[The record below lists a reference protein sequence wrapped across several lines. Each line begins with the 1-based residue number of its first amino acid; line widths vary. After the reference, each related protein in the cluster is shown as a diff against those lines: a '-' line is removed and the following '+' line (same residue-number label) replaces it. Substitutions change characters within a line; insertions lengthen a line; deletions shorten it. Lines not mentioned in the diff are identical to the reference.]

1 MPAAIPLV
9 ASAFS
14 VGGGVWAAGGLAGI
28 AAGGLT
34 LTSGLMIAGGVM
46 SGLGALTGNAKLA
59 RIGAV
64 ASLAGGVGQALGV
77 GANAATAATA
87 PSTATAGSTI
97 GDALAKGT
105 LGAELAGVAPAAEA
119 ASTGAGLL
127 ESAGAGLFES
137 AAAPSVFDTA
147 TNPFL
152 AGNEALLGTGP
163 SLSASG
169 TGAAAA
175 ELANSPL
182 GPMPPMGAE
191 TARSGGILGRIGD
204 VGRWIED
211 NPNQAK
217 LVGGLIEGAAGPYLQ
232 KQKLKAELDAR
243 KSYDDWV
250 RQRYSDSVRNL
261 VIPSMFAPAPVGGII
276 GGQRG

>member
-14 VGGGVWAAGGLAGI
+14 VGAGVAAAGGLAGI

-34 LTSGLMIAGGVM
+34 LTSGLMIAGGVL
-46 SGLGALTGNAKLA
+46 SGLGTLTGNAKLA

-64 ASLAGGVGQALGV
+64 ASLVGGAGQALGI

-105 LGAELAGVAPAAEA
+105 LGAELAGAAPAAEA
-119 ASTGAGLL
+119 AS
-127 ESAGAGLFES
+127 AGAGLFDS
-137 AAAPSVFDTA
+137 AGAATSVFDTA

-163 SLSASG
+163 SLSATG

-182 GPMPPMGAE
+182 GLMPPAGAE

-204 VGRWIED
+204 VGDWIEN

-243 KSYDDWV
+243 KSYDDWA

>member
-1 MPAAIPLV
+1 MPAAVPLV

-14 VGGGVWAAGGLAGI
+14 VGAGVAAAGGIAGI

-34 LTSGLMIAGGVM
+34 LTSGLMIAGGAL

-127 ESAGAGLFES
+127 ESA
-137 AAAPSVFDTA
+137 AAPSVFDTA

-152 AGNEALLGTGP
+152 AGNEALLNAGP

-182 GPMPPMGAE
+182 GLMPPMGAE

-204 VGRWIED
+204 VGSWIER

-232 KQKLKAELDAR
+232 KQKLKNELDAR

>member
-1 MPAAIPLV
+1 MPAAVPLV

-14 VGGGVWAAGGLAGI
+14 VGAGVAAAGGIAGI

-34 LTSGLMIAGGVM
+34 LTSGLMIAGGAL

-77 GANAATAATA
+77 GANAATAAAA

-105 LGAELAGVAPAAEA
+105 LGAELAG
-119 ASTGAGLL
+119 AGLL
-127 ESAGAGLFES
+127 ESAGA
-137 AAAPSVFDTA
+137 ATSVFDTA

-152 AGNEALLGTGP
+152 AGNEALLNAGP

-182 GPMPPMGAE
+182 GLMPPMGAE

-204 VGRWIED
+204 VGSWIER

-232 KQKLKAELDAR
+232 KQKLKNELDAR